1 MEEINKLIA
10 NKNFE
15 QAEVLLNKKLED
27 NENDIESM
35 KLLGLCYVNLQR
47 FQEGQIIFET
57 VVKYCPEDA
66 SSWFYLA
73 NCYDNLDDFLHAK
86 SAYNEVIKL
95 RESYIDAY
103 KNLGVVYVKTKE
115 AEKAIEVAKRAL
127 DFDKDDYT
135 LYYIIGTAYMSLK
148 VFRKGFGIKSY
159 SYAII

>member
-57 VVKYCPEDA
+57 VVK
-66 SSWFYLA
+66 L
-73 NCYDNLDDFLHAK
+73 
-86 SAYNEVIKL
+86 I
-95 RESYIDAY
+95 
-103 KNLGVVYVKTKE
+103 
-115 AEKAIEVAKRAL
+115 
-127 DFDKDDYT
+127 
-135 LYYIIGTAYMSLK
+135 
-148 VFRKGFGIKSY
+148 
-159 SYAII
+159 